1 MKPASENQIIFA
13 SKIAWV
19 LDIDMPKEKT
29 AQAYFLF
36 IQENLEEYQIKK
48 KEQNEAIRKYRL
60 TRPKLESKSKR
71 YMRSEIDDM
80 HDSDWVAAM
89 DFGWM

>member
-36 IQENLEEYQIKK
+36 IQEHIEEYQIKK
-48 KEQNEAIRKYRL
+48 KEQDEARRKYLLRH
-60 TRPKLESKSKR
+60 PKPKTKSKDYKR
-71 YMRSEIDDM
+71 GELDEM
-80 HDSDWVAAM
+80 HEGDWITAM

>member
-1 MKPASENQIIFA
+1 MKPASEKQIIFA

-19 LDIDMPKEKT
+19 LDIDIPKEKT
-29 AQAYFLF
+29 AQSYFLF
-36 IQENLEEYQIKK
+36 IQEHLEEYQIKK
-48 KEQNEAIRKYRL
+48 KERDEAIRKYRL
-60 TRPKLESKSKR
+60 TRPEPESKSKR

>member
-1 MKPASENQIIFA
+1 MALA
-13 SKIAWV
+13 

-29 AQAYFLF
+29 AQSYFLF
-36 IQENLEEYQIKK
+36 IQEHLEEYQIKK
-48 KEQNEAIRKYRL
+48 KERDEVRKKH
-60 TRPKLESKSKR
+60 PKPESKSKR

>member
-1 MKPASENQIIFA
+1 MKPASEKQIVFA

-19 LDIDMPKEKT
+19 LKIDMPKEKT

-36 IQENLEEYQIKK
+36 IQEHLEEYQIKK
-48 KEQNEAIRKYRL
+48 KEQEEARRKYL
-60 TRPKLESKSKR
+60 LMHPKPKSKSKR
-71 YMRSEIDDM
+71 YIRGEIDDM

-89 DFGWM
+89 DFGWT